1 MKTNKYA
8 GTKTEA
14 NLRAAFAGE
23 SQARNQYTFFASVAK
38 KEGYEQ
44 MAALFLKTAEN
55 EKEHAKMWFKECPG
69 YRLHR
74 TICSPPL
81 RAKTTSGPTCT
92 ILSPRPQRKRA
103 FPSWRRSSA
112 SSARSNAITK
122 SATARC
128 CATSRPPRSL
138 KRARSRS
145 GSAATAATSSSAPRP
160 RRLPHLQPPPE
171 LLRNPRGE
179 LLRIDKLTEPQAVPA
194 ALVFTYSFCQ
204 QDADRRALALFAM
217 KLDCTVMILHGVLDD
232 GKAEPVP
239 PLAFE
244 WLFSTR

>member
-1 MKTNKYA
+1 MSRSPRSSRRPRT
-8 GTKTEA
+8 TKRSTPRCGSRSS
-14 NLRAAFAGE
+14 RASAP
-23 SQARNQYTFFASVAK
+23 
-38 KEGYEQ
+38 
-44 MAALFLKTAEN
+44 L
-55 EKEHAKMWFKECPG
+55 P
-69 YRLHR
+69 

-112 SSARSNAITK
+112 LSARSSAITR

-160 RRLPHLQPPPE
+160 PTSAPPATT
-171 LLRNPRGE
+171 LRNPRGE
-179 LLRIDKLTEPQAVPA
+179 LLRIGKLTREPQAVPA
-194 ALVFTYSFCQ
+194 ALLLFTYSFGSRMQ
-204 QDADRRALALFAM
+204 I
-217 KLDCTVMILHGVLDD
+217 V
-232 GKAEPVP
+232 VP
-239 PLAFE
+239 LPSSL
-244 WLFSTR
+244 